1 VSKVALKVID
11 VAVKRVY
18 GGKRKISWLEVKA
31 GESAFKEVGE
41 WLPQETLDAIQ
52 RYFVTLKGP
61 LTTPVGGG
69 IRSLNVAIR
78 RELDLYACVR
88 PCRWI
93 KGVPAPVKNPE
104 ALDIVIFRE
113 NTEDVY
119 SGIEWKMGTPE
130 ADKMRGLLKR
140 EMGIEVS
147 ADSGIGVKPISKSA
161 SQRLVRAA
169 IKYAVGNNRKSVT
182 LVHKGNIMKF
192 TEGAFRE
199 WGYEVAKGEF
209 SGKIITEEELT
220 GTDASPSRKRIIVK
234 DRLADSM
241 FQQVLLR
248 PEDYDVIATTNL
260 NGDYLSDACAA
271 QVGGIGLSPSA
282 NINYESGI
290 AVFEPTHGTAP
301 THAGVDEANPCAMIL
316 TGVMMLE
323 YLGWSEAARLIRNGL
338 ESTIMQKRL
347 TYDLAR
353 NVEGSRLV
361 KCSEFG
367 DYVLRNMQS
376 ERQ

>member
-1 VSKVALKVID
+1 
-11 VAVKRVY
+11 
-18 GGKRKISWLEVKA
+18 
-31 GESAFKEVGE
+31 
-41 WLPQETLDAIQ
+41 
-52 RYFVTLKGP
+52 
-61 LTTPVGGG
+61 
-69 IRSLNVAIR
+69 
-78 RELDLYACVR
+78 
-88 PCRWI
+88 
-93 KGVPAPVKNPE
+93 
-104 ALDIVIFRE
+104 
-113 NTEDVY
+113 
-119 SGIEWKMGTPE
+119 
-130 ADKMRGLLKR
+130 
-140 EMGIEVS
+140 
-147 ADSGIGVKPISKSA
+147 
-161 SQRLVRAA
+161 
-169 IKYAVGNNRKSVT
+169 
-182 LVHKGNIMKF
+182 MKF

-220 GTDASPSRKRIIVK
+220 GTDASSSRNRIIVK